1 MSLRTHLILSYS
13 LIIVLCLSIVTAAV
27 FVTLQSY
34 RDRFAVERLDDMTVP
49 IYVQVRSLAQGR
61 ASLGEVWTNLKEQT
75 QKTGVHILMVDDEGN
90 ILRQTSSLKSLKEER
105 FDLPS
110 EGLSSDM
117 SDPYRGIHTT
127 SEGQSFIFVAYPLR
141 ELFSSEA
148 LSFPEALV
156 LAVPRT
162 SALASWDSMVRPL
175 LWAGLIALV
184 VSVVIAIF
192 LARSIYRPIH
202 RVTVAAEEIAQG
214 RYDQK
219 IPIAGSKETKELA
232 LSFNQMASQVKL
244 AQQRLRDFVADV
256 SHELKSPLTS
266 IRGFAQAILDGTASD
281 DATKLKAT
289 QIIDDESKRIIRQ
302 VDELLELSRMQS
314 GQIQMVREAVDIKEL
329 LEHCQEI
336 FSMRA
341 KEKGLSFRTEVE
353 PLVTVIG
360 DIDCLEQVFSN
371 LLDNTLKHTPRMGE
385 ITITG
390 RQITDSVEIKV
401 ADNGPGIGVEELPH
415 VFERFYQAG
424 GARTG
429 TGLGL
434 AIAREI
440 VLAHGGDIDVSS
452 TLGKGTEFTVRLPTG
467 TTTPVEQQS

>member
-1 MSLRTHLILSYS
+1 MSLRTRLILSYS

-34 RDRFAVERLDDMTVP
+34 RDKFAMERLDDMTVP
-49 IYVQVRSLAQGR
+49 IYVQVRSLAKGR
-61 ASLGEVWTNLKEQT
+61 ASLGEIWTNLKEQT
-75 QKTGVHILMVDDEGN
+75 KKTDVYILMVNDEGN
-90 ILRQTSSLKSLKEER
+90 ILRQTSSLKSLKEEQ
-105 FDLPS
+105 FELPT

-117 SDPYRGIHTT
+117 SNPYRGIHTT
-127 SEGQSFIFVAYPLR
+127 SGGQSFIFVAYPLR
-141 ELFSSEA
+141 ELFGSETS
-148 LSFPEALV
+148 SFPEALV

-202 RVTVAAEEIAQG
+202 RVTAAAEEIAQG
-214 RYDQK
+214 RYDQE
-219 IPIAGSKETKELA
+219 IPIAGSTETRELA
-232 LSFNQMASQVKL
+232 LSFNQMASQVKM

-266 IRGFAQAILDGTASD
+266 IRGFAQAMLDGTASD
-281 DATKLKAT
+281 DNTRLRAT
-289 QIIDDESKRIIRQ
+289 QIIHDESKRIIRQ
-302 VDELLELSRMQS
+302 VDELLELSRVQS
-314 GQIQMVREAVDIKEL
+314 GQIQMAQEAVDIKEL
-329 LEHCQEI
+329 LEHCKEI

-341 KEKGLSFRTEVE
+341 KEKKLSLRTEID
-353 PLVTVIG
+353 PLMPVVG
-360 DIDCLEQVFSN
+360 DIDRLEQVFNN
-371 LLDNTLKHTPRMGE
+371 LLDNTLKHTPAMGE

-390 RQITDSVEIKV
+390 RQTIDSVEIKV
-401 ADNGPGIGVEELPH
+401 ADNGPGIPPEELPH
-415 VFERFYQAG
+415 LFERFYQAG

-452 TLGKGTEFTVRLPTG
+452 TLGKGTEFTIRLPTII
-467 TTTPVEQQS
+467 TTPTGQQS